1 MNATRFDELREAK
14 KSETLFRDA
23 RARDSERTSSQAALH
38 GCLPADELR
47 RKLGQAVHTR
57 DKPVVLR
64 ERVAREHAQ
73 FVSVK
78 KKEREKNGSEDPPLQ
93 GGDAGSG

>member
-1 MNATRFDELREAK
+1 
-14 KSETLFRDA
+14 
-23 RARDSERTSSQAALH
+23 
-38 GCLPADELR
+38 
-47 RKLGQAVHTR
+47 
-57 DKPVVLR
+57 VLR